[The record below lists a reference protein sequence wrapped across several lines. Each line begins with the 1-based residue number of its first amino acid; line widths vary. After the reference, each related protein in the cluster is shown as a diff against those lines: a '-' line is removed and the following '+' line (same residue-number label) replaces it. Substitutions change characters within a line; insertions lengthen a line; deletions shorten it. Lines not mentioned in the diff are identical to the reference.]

1 MSESDIITA
10 SRLQQDAI
18 AKQGE
23 RIASIETELK
33 HVATKNDI
41 TTLKVWIL
49 SGMLGGI
56 GATITIAKFLLP

>member
-49 SGMLGGI
+49 SGVLGGI
-56 GATITIAKFLLP
+56 GATIAIAKFLLP